1 MLTQT
6 NSSISLSLSPE
17 SDIAL
22 ASQLLSESIEK
33 ILTAGRLL
41 QGVKA
46 STKRKFTKLI
56 STFQLEKTQV
66 NKLIKAASVA
76 DEIPSVVAHR
86 LGLHQILQL
95 GQPKNRDALEAI
107 QNDDTQITV
116 AQKIKEH
123 RNLQQQHKQPTKAY
137 TRLSEKEEAI
147 PFCLLEGY
155 DFEFHQQPNIQQQ
168 LPQSVKQTTLTGRI
182 EENFHKPS
190 QQLDNT
196 HKPAQFFSF
205 NEMNQHH
212 QGSDTYDSPT
222 GTGSNLARASTS
234 GVSSRREFS
243 GQPYQE
249 SMHPTSRS
257 NCQTIAEE
265 LVANLQSHSEFN
277 MAATQAEDLLDN
289 ILTYTPAIPTDRYK
303 QGWKV
308 GDMAIANTVSMDFC
322 NKCSGKPVRIDEVK
336 GDVGTIQ
343 FLVVT
348 RCDGKSGMSFGNW
361 LEEILPLRDET
372 STVTSDNKSLYI
384 R

>member
-6 NSSISLSLSPE
+6 NSSISLSISPVSPE
-17 SDIAL
+17 SDIAKAFQLWSEGIENIL
-22 ASQLLSESIEK
+22 A
-33 ILTAGRLL
+33 AGRLF
-41 QGVKA
+41 QEVKA
-46 STKRKFTKLI
+46 ITKRKFTNLL
-56 STFQLEKTQV
+56 STVGLEKTQV

-76 DEIPSVVAHR
+76 DEIPTVVAQQ
-86 LGLHQILQL
+86 LALHQILQL

-182 EENFHKPS
+182 EEMEAGTGSSSDDKPG

-196 HKPAQFFSF
+196 CKA
-205 NEMNQHH
+205 NEMNQHR
-212 QGSDTYDSPT
+212 QGSDIYEETAH
-222 GTGSNLARASTS
+222 TGSNLASAQTS

-249 SMHPTSRS
+249 SMHSKSRS

-277 MAATQAEDLLDN
+277 MAATQAEDLHTEVNNNILDS
-289 ILTYTPAIPTDRYK
+289 ILTYTPGISTDRYK

-308 GDMAIANTVSMDFC
+308 GDIAIANTVSMDFC
-322 NKCSGKPVRIDEVK
+322 NKCSGKPVRIDSVK

-361 LEEILPLRDET
+361 LEEIPTFRDET
-372 STVTSDNKSLYI
+372 
-384 R
+384 